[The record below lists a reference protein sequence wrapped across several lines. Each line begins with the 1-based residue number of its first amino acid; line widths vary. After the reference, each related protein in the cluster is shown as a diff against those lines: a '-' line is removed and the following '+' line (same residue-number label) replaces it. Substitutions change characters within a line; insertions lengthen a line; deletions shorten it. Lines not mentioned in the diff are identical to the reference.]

1 MSNSLYLVPPTVGSV
16 GAVLAGRS
24 RFFDALRGR
33 SVFGDFLGAGGF
45 AIAGR
50 GLNLLSTIL
59 LTNQLGSEFYG
70 IYALGLTLLTL
81 LCIPA
86 NLGIPEFIARELPR
100 ERDENLRGFAAGLRR
115 RIHLF
120 QGLITFLTVTAFFL
134 ALAAGNGGSMKETL
148 ADPLVVLVIAV
159 PLLAMLALE
168 EGFLRGSSRV
178 RAAAQ
183 IKEFVPALVLASVLL
198 VVPVKDPMLALTI
211 YAISIAAACLVGA
224 FYLRAKSPTEEPMA
238 DHWRSGPGTLYRRA
252 LPFAL
257 ITSVF
262 YLNQRT
268 DILMLGALGEPEDV
282 GRYQVA
288 AQFALLTVF
297 PQQIMN
303 RVLGPRIARLIRSE
317 EYKLLP
323 NLLRQSTLASFTGI
337 MGIGLCWLLL
347 TYFSTAIFGDDFTG
361 LASVFLILGIGNAF
375 NLLAGP
381 AGTFLNQAGL
391 ERLTLYTM
399 VFSAVLNICFN
410 FFLIPLYGMHGAA
423 MATLAAQIT
432 WNSILVY
439 LLYKKMGLRPG
450 FTYFIK

>member
-1 MSNSLYLVPPTVGSV
+1 M
-16 GAVLAGRS
+16 
-24 RFFDALRGR
+24 
-33 SVFGDFLGAGGF
+33 
-45 AIAGR
+45 
-50 GLNLLSTIL
+50 
-59 LTNQLGSEFYG
+59 
-70 IYALGLTLLTL
+70 
-81 LCIPA
+81 
-86 NLGIPEFIARELPR
+86 
-100 ERDENLRGFAAGLRR
+100 RR
-115 RIHLF
+115 RRP
-120 QGLITFLTVTAFFL
+120 
-134 ALAAGNGGSMKETL
+134 AAK
-148 ADPLVVLVIAV
+148 PRR
-159 PLLAMLALE
+159 
-168 EGFLRGSSRV
+168 FSS
-178 RAAAQ
+178 
-183 IKEFVPALVLASVLL
+183 L
-198 VVPVKDPMLALTI
+198 